1 VRLDVPIPPGAE
13 ERAYRVAMAAF
24 ASHRPAPP
32 KRSYWRPVLVVA
44 VVAAAAGVLASPPGR
59 SVIHAIREAVG
70 VKKAQHELFSLPA
83 PGRLLVNSPHGAWV
97 VERNGSKRLLGPY
110 REASWSPFGRF
121 VVALKGSELVTME
134 PNGNLHWTLS
144 RPGLQLPAW
153 GGQHE
158 NTRIAYITRR
168 NLHVVAGDGT
178 GDSMRCADSL
188 APVAPVWQ
196 PLSLSVLAFAAPN
209 GQVQVYDVSTC
220 RLILRTPPGP
230 APSKLQW
237 SSDGKRLLA
246 LSPFSLRVYDLH
258 GRVVARDDPSDGTY
272 DSDAAFLPGTH
283 ELAVVRLHGAQADV
297 YVLGVGPGRSIFH
310 VVGGLRQAVP
320 SPDGRWLLLTSPVA
334 DQWIFVRL
342 GGAHAIR
349 AFSGIKQQFGGGK
362 FPTVSGWI
370 GK

>member
-1 VRLDVPIPPGAE
+1 MRLDVPIPPGAE
-13 ERAYRVAMAAF
+13 ERAHEVAMAAF
-24 ASHRPAPP
+24 ASHRPAPR

-70 VKKAQHELFSLPA
+70 VKKAQHELFSLPS
-83 PGRLLVNSPHGAWV
+83 PGRLLVNSAHGAWV
-97 VERNGSKRLLGPY
+97 VDQNGSKRLLGPY

-153 GGQHE
+153 GGLHGD
-158 NTRIAYITRR
+158 TRIAFLSRR

-178 GDSMRCADSL
+178 GDRMRCADSV
-188 APVAPVWQ
+188 AQIAPVWQ
-196 PLSLSVLAFAAPN
+196 PGSLSVLAFASLDGRA
-209 GQVQVYDVSTC
+209 QVYDVSTC
-220 RLILRTPPGP
+220 RLVLRTPPGP

-237 SSDGKRLLA
+237 SSDGKLLLA
-246 LSPFSLRVYDLH
+246 LSPFSLRVYDLRGH
-258 GRVVARDDPSDGTY
+258 VVAREDPSDGTY
-272 DSDAAFLPGTH
+272 DADAAFLPGTH
-283 ELAVVRLHGAQADV
+283 EVAVVRLHGAQADV
-297 YVLGVGPGRSIFH
+297 SLLDSGRILFH
-310 VVGGLRQAVP
+310 VVGGLRQVIP
-320 SPDGRWLLLTSPVA
+320 SPDGHWLLLTSPIA

-349 AFSGIKQQFGGGK
+349 AFSGIERQFGGGK
-362 FPTVSGWI
+362 FPTVSGWV